1 MRKATLELVP
11 SKEMVDSLNRYETV
25 QEFEILE
32 LLYLN
37 YENGMS
43 IRVVR
48 FRFIPG
54 KTMSSLVPAENL
66 KILEVVEDRGDEAV
80 CIIKT
85 SDSAGFEGL
94 AKRFD
99 LGLMSARPMIL
110 SRDKLVFSFI
120 GEEESIRKM
129 VDRATFFG
137 KITKVSIQEASF
149 TASDL
154 LHSLTDRQR
163 ELLIEAGRMGY
174 YNYPRNADAEDVARS
189 VGLSV
194 STVVEHLRKAEKKI
208 MNQILCSQ

>member
-1 MRKATLELVP
+1 MRKVTLEIAP
-11 SKEMVDSLNRYETV
+11 SKSMVGSLNRYETI

-37 YENGMS
+37 YENGVS

-85 SDSAGFEGL
+85 SASEGFEGL

-99 LGLMSARPMIL
+99 LGLMSTRPMIL

-129 VDRATFFG
+129 IDRAPFFG
-137 KITKVSIQEASF
+137 DITKVSVQEASF

-154 LHSLTDRQR
+154 LRSLTDRQR

-174 YNYPRNADAEDVARS
+174 YDYPRSANAEDVAKS
-189 VGLSV
+189 MGLSI
-194 STVVEHLRKAEKKI
+194 STVVEHLRKAEKRI
-208 MNQILCSQ
+208 MNQILSGQ